1 MADLLSS
8 LQRNLSSN
16 KGSLKKTQ
24 QQPNNNTK
32 KNSEEVL
39 FCEEL
44 ILKHLGLLI
53 YFFQLFV
60 ILHGLK

>member
-8 LQRNLSSN
+8 LQRNLSGN

-24 QQPNNNTK
+24 QKPNNNTK

-39 FCEEL
+39 FCGEL